1 MLSCVAMLLLLAQ
14 KKVYFLRCFFP
25 VNSFHRAPDFLL
37 TNIDWAVS
45 DFLPGYA
52 PPDRQPHPFALL
64 LSLRYASAH
73 RSHSGLWPGRSV
85 WLCMDMLTWKRNLF
99 KNEKF
104 GGKKGKKKKKWI
116 LYAYVCMCLFVGA
129 VGLQVH
135 RRLSFF
141 CCRPTYI
148 NSILPVQ

>member
-1 MLSCVAMLLLLAQ
+1 MLSSVAMLLLLAQ
-14 KKVYFLRCFFP
+14 KKVYFLCCFFP

-73 RSHSGLWPGRSV
+73 HSHSGLWPGRSL
-85 WLCMDMLTWKRNLF
+85 WLCMDMFMWKRNLF

-104 GGKKGKKKKKWI
+104 GEKKGKKEEMDSI
-116 LYAYVCMCLFVGA
+116 CICMCLFVGT

-141 CCRPTYI
+141 CCSPAYI
-148 NSILPVQ
+148 NSSLPVQ